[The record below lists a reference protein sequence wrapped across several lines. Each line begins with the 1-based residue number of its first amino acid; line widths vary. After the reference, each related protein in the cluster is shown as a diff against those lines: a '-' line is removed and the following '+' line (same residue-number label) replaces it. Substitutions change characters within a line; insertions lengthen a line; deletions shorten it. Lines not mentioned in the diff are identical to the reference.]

1 MGDIDRESEDF
12 ISGRCIQR
20 RPLTALRPKT
30 GRSKT
35 LQSNQAKGWKRFGLP
50 ALLTLL
56 LCLVVPTGL
65 AAEDSAAARYRL
77 SIDTGTEQYSLE
89 VQTFEVPGKR
99 KSRRV
104 VICPDT
110 VLPGLPLSAI
120 SFDRKGKSRPE
131 LFHPRQ
137 RMIVET
143 FLDLFEADAIV
154 GATWREPA
162 VEGSER
168 IWLSSLKLRDRFSVV
183 YRCEQATP
191 EDPRFVHVNLEAPVR
206 ESGKITTELKSLEWK
221 FELAED
227 GEIRRGTLER
237 ELVLSAGAIA
247 QRKAPRIEFEVLE
260 REILEAP
267 TVRDVVAEYELL
279 APVARALVPGQGEEA
294 ITAARKNLEKYRKRY
309 PEGRLLLTLPH
320 LETRLDA
327 IGEGLASRG
336 DPDARAD
343 RLIGQPA
350 PDFTLKGLDDQ
361 DFSLSSL
368 LGKPVV
374 LSFWGYT

>member
-1 MGDIDRESEDF
+1 MGDIDWESEGF
-12 ISGRCIQR
+12 ISGRCIVKR
-20 RPLTALRPKT
+20 AFPTLC
-30 GRSKT
+30 SKKA
-35 LQSNQAKGWKRFGLP
+35 QWRKRFEVP

-56 LCLVVPTGL
+56 ICFALPTGL
-65 AAEDSAAARYRL
+65 VAEDSAAVRYRL
-77 SIDTGTEQYSLE
+77 SIDTGSEQYSLE
-89 VQTFEVPGKR
+89 VQTFQVPGKR

-104 VICPDT
+104 VICPEQM
-110 VLPGLPLSAI
+110 LPGLPLSAI

-137 RMIVET
+137 RMIVAT
-143 FLDLFEADAIV
+143 FLDLFEADSIV

-183 YRCEQATP
+183 YRCEQTTP
-191 EDPRFVHVNLEAPVR
+191 EDPRFVYVNLEAPVR
-206 ESGKITTELKSLEWK
+206 ESGKITADLKSLDWR

-227 GEIRRGTLER
+227 GEILRGSLER
-237 ELVLSAGAIA
+237 ELVLSAGAIS
-247 QRKAPRIEFEVLE
+247 QRKAPRVEFEVLD
-260 REILEAP
+260 RETLEAP
-267 TVRDVVAEYELL
+267 VVRDVVAEYELL

-294 ITAARKNLEKYRKRY
+294 VSDARKSLEKYRKRY

-320 LETRLDA
+320 LETRLDK
-327 IGEGLASRG
+327 IGDGLASRG

-350 PDFTLKGLDDQ
+350 PEFTLKGLDDQ